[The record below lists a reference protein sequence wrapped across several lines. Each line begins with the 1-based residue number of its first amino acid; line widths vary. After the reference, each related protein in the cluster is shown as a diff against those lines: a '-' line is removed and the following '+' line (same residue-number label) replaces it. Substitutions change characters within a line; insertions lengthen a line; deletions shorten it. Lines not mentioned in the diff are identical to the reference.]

1 MINKEVEISI
11 LLALVLCLDE
21 QIHVL
26 KDQHNLNLK
35 RKFNKLLKV
44 SGQYEKEVI
53 KSMEI
58 SGEYGIEAVYD
69 ALMDSISEA
78 KKMAYETKN

>member
-21 QIHVL
+21 QIHIL
-26 KDQHNLNLK
+26 KGQHKMNLK
-35 RKFNKLLKV
+35 MHFNKLLKV
-44 SGQYEKEVI
+44 SAKYEKEVK

-58 SGEYGIEAVYD
+58 SGEYGIEAVYN

-78 KKMAYETKN
+78 KNKAYES

>member
-26 KDQHNLNLK
+26 KDQHKLDLK
-35 RKFNKLLKV
+35 RKFNKLLRTSK
-44 SGQYEKEVI
+44 QYESEIK

-58 SGEYGIEAVYD
+58 SGEYGIEAIYE

-78 KKMAYETKN
+78 KNKAYED

>member
-1 MINKEVEISI
+1 MINKDVEISI

-21 QIHVL
+21 QIHIL
-26 KDQHNLNLK
+26 KDQHKLDLK

-44 SGQYEKEVI
+44 SNQYEKEVK

-58 SGEYGIEAVYD
+58 SGEYGIEAVYE
-69 ALMDSISEA
+69 ALMDSISDA
-78 KKMAYETKN
+78 KNKAYETKD